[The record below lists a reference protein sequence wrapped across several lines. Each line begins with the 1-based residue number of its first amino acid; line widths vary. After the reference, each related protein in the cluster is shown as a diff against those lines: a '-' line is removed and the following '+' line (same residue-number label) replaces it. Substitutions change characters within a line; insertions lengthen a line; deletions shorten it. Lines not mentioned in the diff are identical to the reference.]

1 MDFGW
6 NESALR
12 MDPRCDLGGTKV
24 KCRWNLSEIKLK
36 IRWGYKCKQ
45 YYFTRIIVS
54 NQAW

>member
-24 KCRWNLSEIKLK
+24 KYRWNLNEIKLK
-36 IRWGYKCKQ
+36 TRWGYKYKQ